1 MSKVLRRRVVSSP
14 VRGQFSIDFFL
25 VLSIVIAFAVLLY
38 NVAISEVGKSTLLD
52 SAILGQN
59 TLDSIAS
66 GIDFAAFAGNGSH
79 VRKELWLPAD
89 VNCLFFNQSAN
100 HFYCFVS
107 SGYLPSSKN
116 RLVSRTL
123 LSSLGSNLALQCV
136 PRPGWF
142 AADFSNNGTNVVLA
156 CHPI

>member
-1 MSKVLRRRVVSSP
+1 MSKVFRRRIAASP

-38 NVAISEVGKSTLLD
+38 NVAITEVGKSTLLD

-79 VRKELWLPAD
+79 VRKELWLPGD
-89 VNCLFFNQSAN
+89 VNCLFFNQSTNA
-100 HFYCFVS
+100 FYCFVS
-107 SGYLPSSKN
+107 SAYLPSSKN
-116 RLVSRTL
+116 RLVSRTM
-123 LSSLGSNLALQCV
+123 LSSVGPGLAIQCN
-136 PRPGWF
+136 PTPGWF
-142 AADFSNNGTNVVLA
+142 AADFSNNGTNVVVA